1 MKKILVSSALLFAV
15 LSIVFFG
22 VALCSHSIACGNVI
36 VCSMLIALALGA
48 VVSLTD
54 FAKQM
59 SKKVIKIDDKNGT
72 NTQVVWPL
80 WAFLASF
87 VMIALLYTA
96 CLYLAIN
103 KWCVRDLL
111 NFELVSILS
120 IIIVRWFNYKLFRK

>member
-1 MKKILVSSALLFAV
+1 
-15 LSIVFFG
+15 
-22 VALCSHSIACGNVI
+22 
-36 VCSMLIALALGA
+36 MLIALALGA

-87 VMIALLYTA
+87 VLIALLYTA